1 MQTTQKNR
9 WYGTEATFVWD
20 GFFQE
25 FGWILARVKHGS
37 LDIEA
42 SRVPKKEAT

>member
-37 LDIEA
+37 SDIEA